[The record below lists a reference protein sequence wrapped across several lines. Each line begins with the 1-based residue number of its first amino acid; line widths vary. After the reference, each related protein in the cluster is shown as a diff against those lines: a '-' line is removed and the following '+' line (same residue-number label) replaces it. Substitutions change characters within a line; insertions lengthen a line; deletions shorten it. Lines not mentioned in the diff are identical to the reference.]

1 MTRLFWTAA
10 AALALMTAL
19 TAYAQEPQLTGE
31 SGTTVIEDCLAEA
44 EAGDRDGQSCVGK
57 MYDACPGNAGSTL
70 EMVTC
75 ITDETAF
82 WDARLNQ
89 VYRELIALYQQQDS
103 EFGDDYNMTA
113 RLRETQRGW
122 IDWRDLKCRFAYDE
136 FRGGTLGR
144 ITGADCIM
152 TMTAERVFELQDLKD
167 AAEM

>member
-10 AALALMTAL
+10 AALALMTAPS
-19 TAYAQEPQLTGE
+19 AYGQKAELASE
-31 SGTTVIEDCLAEA
+31 SSTTVLETCLAEA
-44 EAGDRDGQSCVGK
+44 EAGDRDRQSCVGK

-89 VYRELIALYQQQDS
+89 VYRELMALYQQQDS
-103 EFGDDYNMTA
+103 EFGDDYNMAA

-122 IDWRDLKCRFAYDE
+122 IEWRDLKCRFAYDE

-152 TMTAERVFELQDLKD
+152 NMTAERAFELEDLKD
-167 AAEM
+167 AAEI